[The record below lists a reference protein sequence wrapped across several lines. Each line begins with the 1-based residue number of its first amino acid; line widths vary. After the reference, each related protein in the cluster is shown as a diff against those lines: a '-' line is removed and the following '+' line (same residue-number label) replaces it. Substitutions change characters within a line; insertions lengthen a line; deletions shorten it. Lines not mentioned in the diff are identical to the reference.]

1 MNEQEF
7 QTASGERR
15 RIDYLWLLACALIT
29 ATAAFLRFFQLEL
42 KPMHHDEG
50 VNGYFLTTLFRDGVY
65 KYDPANYH
73 GPDLYYFALFFS
85 KLFGLNTLSVRASTA
100 IFGVLTVALAFFLKN
115 YIGRI
120 GALAAAFFLAVSPGM
135 VYISRY
141 FIHEIIFVFFSLAFV
156 VAILLFIERRKAG
169 LFAVAWATLLLL
181 VCFLPSALNLARYI
195 GKTEQAVWSFALAFF
210 LVEAALIFFV
220 LRMMLAWDEGRPI
233 YLILA
238 SASAVLLF
246 ATKETAFI
254 TLGTMAIACGCVWL
268 WRKIYRAAVGEPK
281 PNELETTDLTW
292 THFRRKLGDN
302 SNLLLIASAAALVFI
317 YVGVLFFSSFFTY
330 AEGVGKAFEAYA
342 IWTKT
347 GSKDHTQNGW
357 LAYLKWGLKIESP
370 IMIAAAIGSLIALLK
385 ARHRFAVFTAFWA
398 FGLFLAYTIIP
409 YKTPWLALSFLLP
422 MCIIAGYA
430 VNELLT
436 STDIGQKILGGIL
449 SLVAVAVLA
458 YQTHDLNFERYDD
471 DSMPYVYAHTKR
483 GFLDLIGQIEYY
495 AEKSGKGRDAT
506 IEIVSPDYWSMPW
519 YLNDYKH
526 ANFHGRFV
534 DANTA
539 EMIVAKKGEQD
550 AEALS
555 RYAAHY
561 KYAGTYPLRPGVD
574 LTLLVRRD
582 LAESDARELYQ
593 MTEAGA
599 IKESDSK

>member
-1 MNEQEF
+1 MNEPEF
-7 QTASGERR
+7 QTRSDEERKV
-15 RIDYLWLLACALIT
+15 DYLWLLSCSLIT

-100 IFGVLTVALAFFLKN
+100 IFGVLIVALAFFLKN

-156 VAILLFIERRKAG
+156 VAVLSFIERRKAG
-169 LFAVAWATLLLL
+169 LFAVAWTTLLLL

-195 GKTEQAVWSFALAFF
+195 GKTEQAVWAFALAFF
-210 LVEAALIFFV
+210 LVEAALVFFV
-220 LRMMLAWDEGRPI
+220 LRMLLAWDEGRPI
-233 YLILA
+233 YLILG

-254 TLGTMAIACGCVWL
+254 TLGTMAIACVCVWL
-268 WRKIYRAAVGEPK
+268 WRKIYGAAIGEPK
-281 PNELETTDLTW
+281 PDELETTDLTW
-292 THFRRKLGDN
+292 ASFRRKLGDN
-302 SNLLLIASAAALVFI
+302 SNLLLITSA
-317 YVGVLFFSSFFTY
+317 
-330 AEGVGKAFEAYA
+330 
-342 IWTKT
+342 

-357 LAYLKWGLKIESP
+357 LAYVKWGLKIESP
-370 IMIAAAIGSLIALLK
+370 VMIAAAVGSLIALLK

-436 STDIGQKILGGIL
+436 SNDIAQKIFGGIL
-449 SLVAVAVLA
+449 SLVAVAILA
-458 YQTHDLNFERYDD
+458 YQTYDLNFERYDD

-495 AEKSGKGRDAT
+495 AEKSGKGKDAT
-506 IEIVSPDYWSMPW
+506 VEIVSPDYWAMPW

-539 EMIVAKKGEQD
+539 EMIVAKKDEQD
-550 AEALS
+550 AEALT

-561 KYAGTYPLRPGVD
+561 KYVGTYPLRPGVD
-574 LTLLVRRD
+574 LRLLVRRD
-582 LAESDARELYQ
+582 LADSDARELYQ
-593 MTEAGA
+593 MMDDAAVG
-599 IKESDSK
+599 ESDSK